1 MELDAIMELRLV
13 PVNPEYKS
21 ILINLYELYEYDF
34 SKYTGRDVDG
44 NGRFEVNIDYYWEG
58 DERWNPFFI
67 EVAGKIVGFLVVL
80 FENMDTDPDPTH
92 VIYDFM
98 ILQKYRRSGIGR
110 KAAIEAFKM
119 YKANWKVGQM
129 ENNHPARSFWMSVI
143 EDFKGTNY
151 IERYVPDRKKYIQE
165 FSTRN

>member
-1 MELDAIMELRLV
+1 MELKLV
-13 PVNPEYKS
+13 RVNSEDKS

-34 SKYTGRDVDG
+34 SKYTGRDIDR
-44 NGRFEVNIDYYWEG
+44 NGKFEVNIDYYWEG

-67 EVAGKIVGFLVVL
+67 EVAGIIVGFIVVL

-98 ILQKYRRSGIGR
+98 VLQKYRRSGIGR
-110 KAAIEAFKM
+110 KAALEAFKM
-119 YKANWKVGQM
+119 YKANWKISQM
-129 ENNHPARSFWMSVI
+129 ESNLPARTFWRSVI
-143 EDFKGTNY
+143 EGFKGTNY
-151 IERYVPDRKKYIQE
+151 TEHYVQDRKKYIQE